1 MKIAPPNRDYI
12 IQIVCYLY
20 ILLFVYAAVSKLLD
34 FENFQ
39 AQLGQSPLL
48 SAFAGWVSWIVPVTE
63 LVLSIVLLIKP
74 LRLIA
79 LFASYLLMVMFSA
92 YIFIILHYSEFVP
105 CSCGGILEKMTWQ
118 QHLAFNLV
126 FCFLAIVALTISP
139 ENTPHHSNPRKKWA
153 VLASLVFGTTV
164 AICIMTFLFLQSEN
178 IVHAQ
183 NNFVRRFPP
192 HVYDKNASLNLK
204 YRDYYFAGATDSIV
218 FLGNYSSPLSILA
231 LDYNLKVLGNYKVTL
246 DDYKFP
252 FRSTQIR
259 IAAPYFYLADG
270 TVPCIFK
277 GKISDWKATILT
289 TNGTYFST
297 FVPVDTTKIA
307 FRGKSS
313 ESGENIL
320 GTIATGPNHYNVKT
334 SQKLLQKQIDG
345 IFDTDG
351 MLHYNPKLKSLIY
364 LYYYR
369 NQFVVAD
376 QNLNLIRRGNTI
388 DTTSHAKIRISELHN
403 GDRKL
408 SAPPNFANKFSATAG
423 NHLYVNS
430 GLRGRF
436 ESAVQWKETAVI
448 DVYDIAKKTYSYS
461 LPVYPVNNEKL
472 HAIYATEKRL
482 FFLIDNAI
490 VAYTLN
496 EENQPRH

>member
-1 MKIAPPNRDYI
+1 
-12 IQIVCYLY
+12 
-20 ILLFVYAAVSKLLD
+20 
-34 FENFQ
+34 
-39 AQLGQSPLL
+39 
-48 SAFAGWVSWIVPVTE
+48 
-63 LVLSIVLLIKP
+63 
-74 LRLIA
+74 
-79 LFASYLLMVMFSA
+79 
-92 YIFIILHYSEFVP
+92 
-105 CSCGGILEKMTWQ
+105 MTWQ

-126 FCFLAIVALTISP
+126 FCFLAITALKVSFD
-139 ENTPHHSNPRKKWA
+139 NAPHNSNYKKKWMA
-153 VLASLVFGTTV
+153 LASFVFGTTV
-164 AICIMTFLFLQSEN
+164 AICMMVLLFLQSEK

-192 HVYDKNASLNLK
+192 HIYDKTVMLNLK
-204 YRDYYFAGATDSIV
+204 YRDYYFAGATDSIL
-218 FLGNYSSPLSILA
+218 FLGTYSSPLSILA
-231 LDYNLKVLGNYKVTL
+231 LDHNLKVLGNYKVQL
-246 DDYKFP
+246 DNYKFP

-277 GKISDWKATILT
+277 GKISDWKAKTLT
-289 TNGTYFST
+289 NNGTYFST
-297 FVPVDTTKIA
+297 FVPVDTTAIV

-320 GTIATGPNHYNVKT
+320 GTIATGADQYKVKT

-351 MLHYNPKLKSLIY
+351 MLHHNGKLKSLIY

-369 NQFVVAD
+369 NQFIVAD
-376 QNLNLIRRGNTI
+376 QNLNLLRRGNTI
-388 DTTSHAKIRISELHN
+388 DTTSHAKIKISKLPN

-408 SAPPNFANKFSATAG
+408 SAPPNFVNKYSATAG
-423 NHLYVNS
+423 NYLYVNS

-448 DVYDIAKKTYSYS
+448 DVYDIAKRTYVYS
-461 LPVYPVNNEKL
+461 LPVYPVSGEKL
-472 HAIYATEKRL
+472 HAIYATEKQL

-490 VAYTLN
+490 VAYTLK
-496 EENQPRH
+496 EENLPRH